1 MAVMPTEEEMEA
13 GDDDVAPVLAAVLAG
28 VALAREEPLELAP
41 LAHAAHRRLGR
52 SPADAP
58 AAVRRAVT
66 AVLDEVDA
74 LLAADGVDADVLR
87 AARAAELDDLTAH
100 VALARALQAGRADGT
115 LDAARR
121 VVVAAHQASE
131 DGPPP
136 GALGRAVR
144 RALHEITSAIDARQ
158 PGEALAALAA
168 LAPQAGEL
176 RSASLAA
183 ELLDAVRPLGDPS
196 RVEPR

>member
-1 MAVMPTEEEMEA
+1 MPTEEAQEA
-13 GDDDVAPVLAAVLAG
+13 GDDDVAPVLAGVLAE
-28 VALAREEPLELAP
+28 VALARDEPLELAP
-41 LAHAAHRRLGR
+41 LAHAAHRRLGL
-52 SPADAP
+52 PAADAP
-58 AAVRRAVT
+58 GAVQRAVT

-74 LLAADGVDADVLR
+74 LLAADGLDDDVLR
-87 AARAAELDDLTAH
+87 AARAAELDDVTAH

-121 VVVAAHQASE
+121 VVVAARQANR

-144 RALHEITSAIDARQ
+144 RTAHAITSAVDARE
-158 PGEALAALAA
+158 PGEALAALAS
-168 LAPQAGEL
+168 LAPDADEL
-176 RSASLAA
+176 HSTALAA

-196 RVEPR
+196 LVEAR